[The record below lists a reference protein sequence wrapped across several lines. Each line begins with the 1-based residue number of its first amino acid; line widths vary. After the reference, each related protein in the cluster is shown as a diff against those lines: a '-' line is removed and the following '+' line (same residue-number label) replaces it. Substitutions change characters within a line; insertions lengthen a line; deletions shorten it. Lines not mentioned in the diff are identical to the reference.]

1 MRRRGSN
8 RVVWLVVIAVIVA
21 GIYWSG
27 SALMHWLRVTMHG
40 R

>member
-1 MRRRGSN
+1 MRNRGSN

-27 SALMHWLRVTMHG
+27 SALMNWLRVTMHG

>member
-1 MRRRGSN
+1 MRNRGSN
-8 RVVWLVVIAVIVA
+8 RVVWLVVITVIVA

-27 SALMHWLRVTMHG
+27 SALMDWLRVTLHG